1 MKLHRNL
8 LSDSIS
14 AHITGSM
21 HHTITFIPN
30 TAINTYHNLHALNT
44 SPLVYEIRV
53 IGIFKKAIFKKQ
65 NNYF

>member
-1 MKLHRNL
+1 MKLHSNL
-8 LSDSIS
+8 LNDNTS

-30 TAINTYHNLHALNT
+30 TVIKIYHSWHTLNT
-44 SPLVYEIRV
+44 SPVVYEIRV
-53 IGIFKKAIFKKQ
+53 ICIFKKAVLKKQ